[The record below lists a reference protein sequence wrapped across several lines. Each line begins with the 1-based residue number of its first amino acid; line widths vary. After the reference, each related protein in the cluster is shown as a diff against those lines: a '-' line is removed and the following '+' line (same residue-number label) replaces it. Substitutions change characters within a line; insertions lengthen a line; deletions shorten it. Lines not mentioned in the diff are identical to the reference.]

1 MGKYIQGA
9 AFYLFAYFILGLV
22 NSGIMFV
29 LTKLLNVMPA
39 ITLALLMF
47 LTVFVLYF
55 AFKKSLELFVF
66 GENVKEIGELWIIVA
81 WTVHFI
87 SFVAIATTVEL
98 YVLPLLGN
106 PKLIKIGTVFA
117 NLFIFFLL
125 YFLVVKAIVEKG
137 GKVEA

>member
-1 MGKYIQGA
+1 MGKYLQGA

-22 NSGIMFV
+22 NSGIMFLFTRV
-29 LTKLLNVMPA
+29 LGVMPA

-66 GENVKEIGELWIIVA
+66 GEKVKEVGELWIIVA

-87 SFVAIATTVEL
+87 SFVAVAATVEL
-98 YVLPLLGN
+98 YLLPLLGN
-106 PKLIKIGTVFA
+106 PKLIKVATVFS
-117 NLFIFFLL
+117 NLFIFFIL
-125 YFLVVKAIVEKG
+125 YFLVVKVIVEKG

>member
-9 AFYLFAYFILGLV
+9 AFYLFAYFLLGLV
-22 NSGIMFV
+22 NTGIMYV
-29 LTKLLNVMPA
+29 LTRFLHVTPV

-55 AFKKSLELFVF
+55 AFKKSLELFIF
-66 GENVKEIGELWIIVA
+66 GKKVNEVGELWLIVA

-87 SFVAIATTVEL
+87 SFVAVATGLEL
-98 YVLPLLGN
+98 YVLPALGS
-106 PKLIKIGTVFA
+106 PKLIKIATVFV
-117 NLFIFFLL
+117 NFILFLVL
-125 YFLVVKAIVEKG
+125 YVLVVKVIVEKG